1 MSKILKG
8 TMILTGAT
16 FLSKFLGMIYTIPFE
31 QMVGAEGIAL
41 YFYAYTPYNI
51 LLSLSTLGVP
61 MAVSKFVSKYN
72 SLEDYQTGRDMFKS
86 GMQLM
91 AVTGIVAFLFL
102 FLSAEQIAIH
112 SLSMDEGSAA
122 KVADVTMVIKMVS
135 FALLIIPCMSIIR
148 GFFQGNESMAPTGI
162 SQVIE
167 QIVRIIFL
175 LISVYVVLYI
185 VEGSRATAI
194 GFSTFAAFIGAVAS
208 LLVLAIFW
216 KKRKPHLDKLVEQQ
230 EYTYDLSKK
239 SMLKELL
246 GYAGPFVL
254 VGIATPLYQVIDQF
268 TFNQAMS
275 EAGLGEISDS
285 SLSAIHVLSHKLVI
299 IPVTLGIGLSLAMLP
314 AITRS
319 FTKEYMTQL
328 NQQINQALQIIALLI
343 LPAVVGLSVLAYEA
357 YGSFY
362 GTYKVDYFGTLLRWY
377 APVGLFFAL
386 YTVTSSILQG
396 INRQNFA
403 VVSLGSGLLIKILTN
418 SWFIVEFGAKGS
430 IISTGLAVLV
440 AVSLN
445 LWRIHRAI
453 DFSFKQVYKRTLL
466 IAIISTIMAAVVFVV
481 QWSIGLLWN
490 PMESR
495 LAAFFILV
503 LGVGFG
509 GILYMW
515 MAYKTTLLERI
526 LGGRVRF
533 LDKFLRRSQR
543 G

>member
-1 MSKILKG
+1 
-8 TMILTGAT
+8 MILTGAT
-16 FLSKFLGMIYTIPFE
+16 FLSKFLGMIYTVPFE
-31 QMVGAEGIAL
+31 QMVGANGIAL

-91 AVTGIVAFLFL
+91 AFTGVVAFLLL
-102 FLSAEQIAIH
+102 FFSAEQIAIH
-112 SLSMDEGSAA
+112 SLSLNEDSVTS
-122 KVADVTMVIKMVS
+122 VADVTMVIKMVS

-175 LISVYVVLYI
+175 LISVYVVLNI
-185 VEGSRATAI
+185 VDGTRATAI
-194 GFSTFAAFIGAVAS
+194 GFATFAAFIGAVAS
-208 LLVLAIFW
+208 LLVLAVFW
-216 KKRKPHLDKLVEQQ
+216 KKRKPHLDKLVDQQ

-239 SMLKELL
+239 SMMKELL

-254 VGIATPLYQVIDQF
+254 VGIATPLYQLIDQF

-275 EAGLGEISDS
+275 AAGLSEISNDS
-285 SLSAIHVLSHKLVI
+285 ISAIHVLSHKLVI

-319 FTKEYMTQL
+319 FTGEHMDQL
-328 NQQINQALQIIALLI
+328 NHQINQALQIISLLI

-362 GTYKVDYFGTLLRWY
+362 GLEKLSYRGSLLRWY

-403 VVSLGSGLLIKILTN
+403 VISLGSGLAIKLLTN

-466 IAIISTIMAAVVFVV
+466 ILIISTIMAAVVFVIK
-481 QWSIGLLWN
+481 WSIGLLWN
-490 PMESR
+490 PMDSR

-503 LGVGFG
+503 LGVSVG

-526 LGGRVRF
+526 LGGRVRI
-533 LDKFLRRSQR
+533 LDKFLHRRQR